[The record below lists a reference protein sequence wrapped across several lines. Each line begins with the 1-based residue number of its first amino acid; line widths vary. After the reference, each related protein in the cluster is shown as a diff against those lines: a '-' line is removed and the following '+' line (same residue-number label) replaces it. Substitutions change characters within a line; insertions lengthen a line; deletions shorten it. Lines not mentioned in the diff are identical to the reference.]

1 MRVIDDEGRLFG
13 AVNVIDALV
22 ALVLLAVVAA
32 GAALVLQ
39 PSGPTGQPT
48 GDDGPDEPEQR
59 SVAGEVTLDLGKLP
73 PHVASAIAEGD
84 ELNVTDSN
92 ATVTLTDVYLS
103 PTGGGVA
110 MRIAGRLEANTT
122 LDAQDGLAIGERR
135 IALSDGMNL
144 RGYGYAVKGRIVGF
158 DGTGEAFDAT
168 WRTVTV
174 RWSSADADVA
184 ERLAVGDE
192 EQIAGRTTA
201 RVAEVET
208 EPTTTTTYE
217 DGEPVQRRR
226 PGLVD
231 ATVTL
236 AVRTLETSSGPT
248 YHGKRLSA
256 NRNVALDLG
265 DVRVKGVLVDVGA
278 VGSAS
283 P

>member
-13 AVNVIDALV
+13 TVNVIDAIV
-22 ALVLLAVVAA
+22 ALVLLAVLAA
-32 GAALVLQ
+32 GAALVMQ
-39 PSGPTGQPT
+39 PSEPAGPVDNGT
-48 GDDGPDEPEQR
+48 DEPEER
-59 SVAGEVTLDLGKLP
+59 SVAADVTLDLGKLP

-84 ELNVTDSN
+84 ELNVTDGD

-103 PTGGGVA
+103 PVGGAVA
-110 MRIAGRLEANTT
+110 VRIAGLFEANTT
-122 LDAQDGLAIGERR
+122 LDDQGGLAVGARR
-135 IALSDGMNL
+135 VALNDGMNL
-144 RGYGYAVKGRIVGF
+144 RGSGYAVKGRIVGF
-158 DGTGEAFDAT
+158 DGTGEEFDAT
-168 WRTVTV
+168 WRTATV
-174 RWSSADADVA
+174 RWSSVDADVA

-192 EQIAGRTTA
+192 EQIADRTTA

-208 EPTTTTTYE
+208 EPTTISTYE

-248 YHGKRLSA
+248 FHGKRLSA

-265 DVRVKGVLVDVGA
+265 DVRVKGTVVDVGA